1 MLKLDIEKLCGLGQ
15 ETQMLC
21 GIYCHDPVSEMDLA
35 EWFASVDFEALP
47 PEVTCMASAA
57 GSLCQFSG
65 VPEEQIPRLRGII
78 KYVHTL
84 NSGMMA
90 GVCMIGAAL
99 NKAGIDV
106 LLLDDT
112 TLYMTCTNTP
122 QRHLWQT
129 RIGIRRSDFDR
140 AVDIVRE
147 CGFEVEK
154 YLYAAAARQGI
165 TRQVSIISCEDSSYL
180 WNGAGKVQRG
190 AVTFL
195 CPHIA
200 ATFITVNQSAFR
212 ALTKP
217 NPRVSMVRWVMDMKL
232 LLAQFTEA
240 DWHRAAEIAHKE
252 HACSHMCLLLAA
264 YAAVTGITPAQ
275 AELFGTER
283 DAFRVLRLLQKFR
296 GCTEK
301 RQKLR
306 RLFLLYRLR
315 RPDCI
320 LCSVKLFLQHI
331 LNRIGR

>member
-1 MLKLDIEKLCGLGQ
+1 MERQFSALCGLRHEAQ
-15 ETQMLC
+15 ALTR
-21 GIYCHDPVSEMDLA
+21 IYCSEPVSEQALND
-35 EWFASVDFEALP
+35 WFASADFEALP
-47 PEVTCMASAA
+47 SEVTCMAAVA
-57 GSLCQFSG
+57 GARIGFSG
-65 VPEEQIPRLRGII
+65 VPQTLAPRLRGII

-90 GVCMIGAAL
+90 GACMLGAAL
-99 NKAGIDV
+99 NKAKIPV
-106 LLLDDT
+106 LLLEDT
-112 TLYMTCTNTP
+112 ALYMSCPNAS
-122 QRHLWQT
+122 QRHLWQM
-129 RIGIRRSDFDR
+129 RLGVRRQDYSRTLDIAREAGWDVEEFLHTS
-140 AVDIVRE
+140 AV
-147 CGFEVEK
+147 
-154 YLYAAAARQGI
+154 RQGTMRQISI
-165 TRQVSIISCEDSSYL
+165 TPVEDTSYL
-180 WNGAGKVQRG
+180 WSGAAELRKGN
-190 AVTFL
+190 AVFL
-195 CPHIA
+195 CPEA
-200 ATFITVNQSAFR
+200 AAILIGINQSAFR

-217 NPRVSMVRWVMDMKL
+217 NAHTAIVRWVMDMKL